1 MKILTAAQMREID
14 RITIEELG
22 MPSLTLMENAGMRFV
37 EVLESRFAP
46 IGRQRIAILCGKGN
60 NGGDGLVIARQL
72 WMRHGLHPRV
82 ILLADPERLSADAA
96 VNYRYLTRIGPQIG
110 MDPRIVRNLEEWI
123 TAKQD
128 LLDCTLLIDAILG
141 TGLQRSLE
149 GLTLE
154 VVSDVNS
161 TFAHIPIVAVDM
173 PTGLPSDTG
182 DYCGEAV
189 HATLTVTFTAPK
201 VSQIFEP
208 NRHCAGEVVVR
219 SIGTPP
225 ELLLERNDFFL
236 NLLEPSDVSPLLER
250 RMPDAHKGDFG
261 HVLLIAGSRGKTGAA
276 ALAGQAALRA
286 GAGLVTVATAESALP
301 VIAASMS
308 ELMTEALPETDAGS
322 ISTRAFDSGLLQKIV
337 DGKTLL
343 AIGPGL
349 SQHPD
354 TVVLVR
360 RIVQE
365 VQLPLVLDAD
375 ALNALAGATELL
387 DGRDRVM
394 VITPHPGE
402 MARLA
407 GISTSDVQSRRVETA
422 RAMAMGHHIYVVLK
436 GHATLIAEPGG
447 QVFVSTTGNPGM
459 ATAGMGDSLTG
470 ITAAFLA
477 QFAGRPAAQVI
488 SAAVYLHGLAGDL
501 AAAELGEMPVTA
513 GDIMR
518 FFPSAL
524 RKVACLPTPV

>member
-1 MKILTAAQMREID
+1 MKILTAVQMREMD

-22 MPSLTLMENAGMRFV
+22 MPSLTLMENSGVRFV
-37 EVLESRFAP
+37 EALESRFAP
-46 IGRQRIAILCGKGN
+46 LEKQRIAILCGKGN
-60 NGGDGLVIARQL
+60 NGGDGFVIARQL
-72 WMRHGLHPRV
+72 WMRHGIHPRV
-82 ILLADPERLSADAA
+82 ILLADPERLSPDAA
-96 VNYRYLTRIGPQIG
+96 VNYRYLTRTGWEPW
-110 MDPRIVRNLEEWI
+110 IVRDLEAWI

-128 LLDCTLLIDAILG
+128 LLDSTLLIDAILG
-141 TGLQRSLE
+141 TGLQRPLE
-149 GLTLE
+149 GFTLE

-161 TFAHIPIVAVDM
+161 TFAHVPIAAVDI
-173 PTGLPSDTG
+173 PTGLPSDSG
-182 DYCGEAV
+182 DYIGEAV

-201 VSQIFEP
+201 VSQIFPP
-208 NRHCAGEVVVR
+208 NCYSAGELVVK

-225 ELLLERNDFFL
+225 ELLLERSDFFL
-236 NLLEPSDVSPLLER
+236 NLLEPSDVAPLLVP
-250 RMPDAHKGDFG
+250 RMPDANKGDFG

-276 ALAGQAALRA
+276 ALAGHAALRA

-301 VIAASMS
+301 VIAASMP
-308 ELMTEALPETDAGS
+308 ELMTEALPETDTGS
-322 ISTRAFDSGLLQKIV
+322 ISTRAFDYGLLRKLV
-337 DGKTLL
+337 EGKTLL

-354 TVVLVR
+354 TVALVR

-365 VQLPLVLDAD
+365 VQLPMVLDAD

-387 DGRDRVM
+387 DGRERV
-394 VITPHPGE
+394 VVVTPHPGE

-407 GISTSDVQSRRVETA
+407 GISTADVQSRRVDTA

-436 GHATLIAEPGG
+436 GHGTLIAEPGG
-447 QVFVSTTGNPGM
+447 QVFVSTPGNPGM
-459 ATAGMGDSLTG
+459 ATGGMGDSLTG

-488 SAAVYLHGLAGDL
+488 SGAVYLHGLAGDL
-501 AAAELGEMPVTA
+501 AAAELGEIPVTA

-518 FFPSAL
+518 FFPQAL
-524 RKVACLPTPV
+524 RKAAGACV